1 MTSEPRLPPIPSDR
15 WDEEMIAAL
24 HAGFGAAPPDMPNV
38 VTTLLHHPRLAGPFL
53 AYNSVLLRK
62 PAIAA
67 RLRELMILRVAW
79 RTGSTYEW
87 LQHVRLAR
95 RYEVTDDEI
104 AAVASGSADKRWTPL
119 EESLLAATDQLIDR
133 YRVDDATWGRLA
145 EHLDERQLVEVVFI
159 VGTYVCLAMA
169 FRSFGLELD
178 PDLVRMVAPAMPPD
192 GD

>member
-1 MTSEPRLPPIPSDR
+1 MSPEPRLPPIPPDR
-15 WDEEMIAAL
+15 WDEEMTAAL

-38 VTTLLHHPRLAGPFL
+38 VRTLLHHPRLAGPFL

-62 PAIAA
+62 PAITA

-95 RYEVTDDEI
+95 RYEITDDEI
-104 AAVASGSADKRWTPL
+104 AAVAAAEGTWTTL
-119 EESLLAATDQLIDR
+119 EQSLLAATDQLLDG
-133 YRVDDATWGRLA
+133 YRIDDATWARLA
-145 EHLDERQLVEVVFI
+145 EHLDQQQLVEVVFV

-169 FRSFGLELD
+169 FRSFGLQLD
-178 PDLVRMVAPAMPPD
+178 PDLASMVVPAMPPGLD
-192 GD
+192 